1 MLQSVCL
8 SVGSFDV
15 CRSCTRTLYYP
26 TPETITV
33 DCHLVLFV
41 VPSMRMVCRDILLF
55 SGISWGLPF
64 CLLTYRYRPCTEH
77 TGYIR
82 RLPAVRNKADG
93 VLSLR
98 ASKADGV
105 LSLRASK
112 ASCCCQS
119 PRLSCCR
126 WLKVK
131 FRVSVKVGPSLLVCA
146 T

>member
-1 MLQSVCL
+1 MIASVCLSVCL

-15 CRSCTRTLYYP
+15 CHSCGCSRTLYYP

-41 VPSMRMVCRDILLF
+41 IPSMRMVCRDILLF

-98 ASKADGV
+98 ASKA
-105 LSLRASK
+105 
-112 ASCCCQS
+112 SCCCQS